1 MTTPA
6 SEVSNLMMLAK
17 RLEGDIRSKGLQEGD
32 RYLTAADAGL
42 MLGVSAATAH
52 RAMNLLV
59 DKHLLTRRHG
69 RGTFIG
75 AGIGAGDKQRPRVRT
90 IYVLMPE
97 EQRDVTSVQLEEMVD
112 AMRKVLGP
120 VSVQFSFIPP
130 ENPVEYVR
138 ELISVAQQ
146 SGQFCGAVPISCSR
160 DVYRYLAE
168 AGGPVV
174 VLGSLYPDQ
183 RNLASLDIDYH
194 QAGYLLA
201 QYLVRKSHKRM
212 ALLTTGGG
220 RPGDNA
226 VYDGVSEALTEADL
240 PHNALMMRIFPHDFE
255 AFRAQTRELLE
266 RPDRPT
272 GLICGSDRLL
282 GVVASTADELGLAV
296 PRDLELTFQGQS
308 TPAIERLPYPHVQP
322 QLSFRELTARVA
334 QMLKDLV
341 EGRALRQE
349 RIVVPVVLYEGHPR

>member
-1 MTTPA
+1 MPIPG
-6 SEVSNLMMLAK
+6 SEVSNLSVLAK
-17 RLEGDIRSKGLQEGD
+17 RLEGDIRSRGLQAGD

-59 DKHLLTRRHG
+59 SRQLLTRRHG

-75 AGIGAGDKQRPRVRT
+75 PGVGGGKQRLRVRT
-90 IYVLMPE
+90 VFVLMPE
-97 EQRDVTSVQLEEMVD
+97 EQRHVSSVPLEEIVD
-112 AMRKVLGP
+112 ALRKVLGP
-120 VSVQFSFIPP
+120 VGVQFSFIPP
-130 ENPVEYVR
+130 DGSVEYVR
-138 ELISVAQQ
+138 ELISSAQRC
-146 SGQFCGAVPISCSR
+146 GHFCGAIPISCSR

-183 RNLASLDIDYH
+183 RTLASLDIDYH
-194 QAGYLLA
+194 QSGFLLA
-201 QYLVRKSHKRM
+201 QHLVRKGHRRM

-220 RPGDNA
+220 RPGDSA
-226 VYDGVSEALTEADL
+226 FYDGVSEALTEADL
-240 PHNALMMRIFPHDFE
+240 PHNSLMMRIFPHDFD

-272 GLICGSDRLL
+272 GIICGSDRLVS
-282 GVVASTADELGLAV
+282 VVASTAEDVGLEI
-296 PRDLELTFQGQS
+296 PQSLELVFQGQS

-322 QLSFRELTARVA
+322 QLSFAEVAERVA
-334 QMLKDLV
+334 QMLKELV
-341 EGRALRQE
+341 EGHALRQE
-349 RIVVPVVLYEGHPR
+349 RVVVPVVLYDGHAAR